1 MAGAY
6 ENPQRSTG
14 DSYASAFSR
23 GINQMN
29 QGIAQDQKTIEQ
41 ERKRAAEKQKADQQ
55 RIIENMQRVQGTAD
69 VWNLEQMSNLA
80 TAPKT
85 SAIQDE
91 LTRTLNSRIDIATQ
105 AQIYLK
111 TQFGDNEKR
120 VSAQKAITDYYDL
133 LSLSKTATQNFV
145 ATGDYWRENA
155 AEIGKKVT
163 IIGSTPEEIANNQ
176 FFVNALGGVYSDAD
190 FEMAYDEDKNDIM
203 IKVSG
208 NEPERLKNG
217 EIIEGQYREKY
228 ISARAWNAQSAENKQ
243 FSFVSSVP
251 QIVSESLEKMK
262 PADKT
267 PNNDGLGIIKA
278 NGQFADK
285 YWSSEEIYK
294 DRVKI
299 NTGGS
304 RRTEEVRKYLNVD
317 AVRNDMM
324 SILKSKVAG
333 VSGNVQQAANG
344 WNIDLKKLDEGIEN
358 EYQNLQPSDAEYE
371 EALFQEILKARTSGL
386 VQDESGRYYVS
397 SGKTVVAPTPP
408 PTPKTPNIGYRAS
421 YFNNIIG
428 GAANGLS
435 NTQVTVNNLTKIT
448 GPKSKYMSRDQVFD
462 AWSNSPYADFEGSP
476 TNAEHYA
483 RKDEDLNAVFNKEA
497 GTKKEG
503 LYKIVSNKP
512 VYAGDYNLDSAV
524 DRLRFSLDNT
534 TASERKAVESETI
547 LMKKARQIDWQSAN
561 PKRADENLI
570 QYAER
575 MNKAIK

>member
-6 ENPQRSTG
+6 ENPQRLTG
-14 DSYASAFSR
+14 DTYASAFSR

-29 QGIAQDQKTIEQ
+29 QGISQKQQADEQ
-41 ERKRAAEKQKADQQ
+41 ERKRAAEKQKAEQQ

-145 ATGDYWRENA
+145 ATGDYWRKNA

-176 FFVNALGGVYSDAD
+176 FFVNAIGGVYSDAD
-190 FEMAYDEDKNDIM
+190 FEMAYDEEKNDIM

-208 NEPERLKNG
+208 NEPERLEDGKLV
-217 EIIEGQYREKY
+217 EGQYREKY

-397 SGKTVVAPTPP
+397 SGKTVVARTPP
-408 PTPKTPNIGYRAS
+408 PTPKTPNIGYRTL

-462 AWSNSPYADFEGSP
+462 AWSNTPYRDFEGSP

-483 RKDEDLNAVFNKEA
+483 GKDEDLNTVFNKEA

>member
-1 MAGAY
+1 
-6 ENPQRSTG
+6 
-14 DSYASAFSR
+14 
-23 GINQMN
+23 
-29 QGIAQDQKTIEQ
+29 
-41 ERKRAAEKQKADQQ
+41 
-55 RIIENMQRVQGTAD
+55 
-69 VWNLEQMSNLA
+69 
-80 TAPKT
+80 
-85 SAIQDE
+85 
-91 LTRTLNSRIDIATQ
+91 
-105 AQIYLK
+105 
-111 TQFGDNEKR
+111 
-120 VSAQKAITDYYDL
+120 
-133 LSLSKTATQNFV
+133 
-145 ATGDYWRENA
+145 
-155 AEIGKKVT
+155 
-163 IIGSTPEEIANNQ
+163 
-176 FFVNALGGVYSDAD
+176 
-190 FEMAYDEDKNDIM
+190 M

-208 NEPERLKNG
+208 NEPERLENG
-217 EIIEGQYREKY
+217 QLIEGQYREKY
-228 ISARAWNAQSAENKQ
+228 ISARAWNAQAAENKQ

-397 SGKTVVAPTPP
+397 SGKTVVAPTPK

-435 NTQVTVNNLTKIT
+435 NTQVTINNLTKIT

-483 RKDEDLNAVFNKEA
+483 GKDEDLNTVFNKEA

>member
-6 ENPQRSTG
+6 ENPQRLTG
-14 DSYASAFSR
+14 DTYASAFTK
-23 GINQMN
+23 GISAMN
-29 QGIAQDQKTIEQ
+29 QNNAQALQVSEQ
-41 ERKRAAEKQKADQQ
+41 EKRRAAEKAKADQQ

-91 LTRTLNSRIDIATQ
+91 LTKTLNSRIDIATQ

-133 LSLSKTATQNFV
+133 LNLSKTATQNFV

-163 IIGSTPEEIANNQ
+163 IIGSTPDEIANNQ

-190 FEMAYDEDKNDIM
+190 FEMAYDEEKNDIM

-208 NEPERLKNG
+208 NEPERLENG
-217 EIIEGQYREKY
+217 QLIEGQYREKY

-408 PTPKTPNIGYRAS
+408 PTPKIPNIGYRAS

-462 AWSNSPYADFEGSP
+462 AWSNTPYRDFEGSP

-483 RKDEDLNAVFNKEA
+483 GKDEDLNAVFNKEA

>member
-6 ENPQRSTG
+6 ENPQRLTG
-14 DSYASAFSR
+14 DTYASAFTK
-23 GINQMN
+23 GISAMN
-29 QGIAQDQKTIEQ
+29 QNNAQALQASEQ
-41 ERKRAAEKQKADQQ
+41 EKRRAAEKAKADQQ

-91 LTRTLNSRIDIATQ
+91 LTKTLNSRIDIATQ

-133 LSLSKTATQNFV
+133 LNLSKTATQNFV

-163 IIGSTPEEIANNQ
+163 IIGSTPDEIANNQ

-190 FEMAYDEDKNDIM
+190 FEMAYDEEKNDIM

-208 NEPERLKNG
+208 NEPERLENG
-217 EIIEGQYREKY
+217 QLIEGQYREKY

-397 SGKTVVAPTPP
+397 SGKTVVARTPP
-408 PTPKTPNIGYRAS
+408 PTPKTPNIGYRTL

-462 AWSNSPYADFEGSP
+462 AWSNTPYRDFEGSP

-483 RKDEDLNAVFNKEA
+483 GKDEDLNTVFNKEA

>member
-6 ENPQRSTG
+6 ENPQRLTG
-14 DSYASAFSR
+14 DTYASAFTK
-23 GINQMN
+23 GISAMN
-29 QGIAQDQKTIEQ
+29 QNNAQALQASEQ
-41 ERKRAAEKQKADQQ
+41 EKRRAAEKAKADQQ

-91 LTRTLNSRIDIATQ
+91 LTKTLNSRIDIATQ

-133 LSLSKTATQNFV
+133 LNLSKTATQNFV

-163 IIGSTPEEIANNQ
+163 IIGSTPDEIANNQ

-190 FEMAYDEDKNDIM
+190 FEMAYDEEKNDIM

-208 NEPERLKNG
+208 NEPERLENG
-217 EIIEGQYREKY
+217 QLIEGQYREKY

-251 QIVSESLEKMK
+251 QIVSESLERMK

-317 AVRNDMM
+317 AVRSDMM

-397 SGKTVVAPTPP
+397 SGKTVV
-408 PTPKTPNIGYRAS
+408 
-421 YFNNIIG
+421 
-428 GAANGLS
+428 GLRHH
-435 NTQVTVNNLTKIT
+435 L
-448 GPKSKYMSRDQVFD
+448 
-462 AWSNSPYADFEGSP
+462 
-476 TNAEHYA
+476 
-483 RKDEDLNAVFNKEA
+483 
-497 GTKKEG
+497 
-503 LYKIVSNKP
+503 
-512 VYAGDYNLDSAV
+512 
-524 DRLRFSLDNT
+524 RLKLQT
-534 TASERKAVESETI
+534 
-547 LMKKARQIDWQSAN
+547 
-561 PKRADENLI
+561 
-570 QYAER
+570 
-575 MNKAIK
+575 